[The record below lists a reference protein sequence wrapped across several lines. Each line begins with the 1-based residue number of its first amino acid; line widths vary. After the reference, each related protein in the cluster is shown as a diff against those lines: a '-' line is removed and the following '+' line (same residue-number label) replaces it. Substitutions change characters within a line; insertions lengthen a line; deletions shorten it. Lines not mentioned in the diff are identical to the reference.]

1 MARSAKKTQV
11 VTPAPTIAEN
21 VVIEPEVVETK
32 KTVAEK
38 RKFVSDDRIPCKS
51 VLVGKTHLLGKRTN
65 MIYTFLGRN
74 DTIGIEY
81 QDLVAEV
88 RAGTNLLFRPMIIV
102 EDQDFI
108 NEFPKLKQFYENLYP
123 VSDLKALLK
132 RPVREIQA
140 ILPNLPAGVVD
151 SMKSVA
157 ADMVR
162 TGELDSISTIRALDS
177 AWGTDLAILTG
188 LNSDTE

>member
-1 MARSAKKTQV
+1 MARSAKRAQ

-21 VVIEPEVVETK
+21 VVIEPENKTEEETIVK
-32 KTVAEK
+32 KK
-38 RKFVSDDRIPCKS
+38 KFTSDDRIPCKS
-51 VLVGKTHLLGKRTN
+51 VLSGKTHLLGKRTN

-88 RAGTNLLFRPMIIV
+88 RAGTKLLFHPMIVI
-102 EDQDFI
+102 EDQNFI
-108 NEFPKLKQFYENLYP
+108 NEFPKLKDFYEKLYP
-123 VSDLKALLK
+123 VSDLKNLLK
-132 RPVREIQA
+132 RPAREIQA
-140 ILPNLPAGVVD
+140 ILPNLPNGVID

-162 TGELDSISTIRALDS
+162 SGELDSIATIRALDG

-188 LNSDTE
+188 FNSDTE

>member
-1 MARSAKKTQV
+1 MARSAKRTQV
-11 VTPAPTIAEN
+11 IPTPIIAEN
-21 VVIEPEVVETK
+21 VVIEPETQTQK
-32 KTVAEK
+32 K
-38 RKFVSDDRIPCKS
+38 KFASDDRIPCKA
-51 VLVGKTHLLGKRTN
+51 VLTGKTHLLGKRTN

-88 RAGTNLLFRPMIIV
+88 RAGTNLLFYPMIVV
-102 EDQDFI
+102 EDQNFI
-108 NEFPKLKQFYENLYP
+108 NEFPKLKEFYEKLYP

-140 ILPNLPAGVVD
+140 VLPNLPAGVID

-162 TGELDSISTIRALDS
+162 NGELDSISTIRTLDG

-188 LNSDTE
+188 LNSDIE

>member
-1 MARSAKKTQV
+1 MARSAKKAQV
-11 VTPAPTIAEN
+11 FMPAPTIAEN
-21 VVIEPEVVETK
+21 VVIEPETVEVK
-32 KTVAEK
+32 KTVVEK
-38 RKFVSDDRIPCKS
+38 KKFASDDRIPCKS

-88 RAGTNLLFRPMIIV
+88 RAGTSLLFHPMIVV

-123 VSDLKALLK
+123 VSDLKDLLK
-132 RPVREIQA
+132 RSAKEIMA
-140 ILPNLPAGVVD
+140 VLPNLPAGVVD

-162 TGELDSISTIRALDS
+162 TGELDSIATIRALDG

-188 LNSDTE
+188 LNSDAE

>member
-1 MARSAKKTQV
+1 MARSAKRAQV
-11 VTPAPTIAEN
+11 TLAPTIAEN
-21 VVIEPEVVETK
+21 VVIEPEVKEEK
-32 KTVAEK
+32 KTVVEK
-38 RKFVSDDRIPCKS
+38 KKFASDDRIPCKS
-51 VLVGKTHLLGKRTN
+51 VLSGKTHLLGKRTN

-88 RAGTNLLFRPMIIV
+88 RAGTSLLFHPMIVI

-108 NEFPKLKQFYENLYP
+108 NEFPKLKEFYSKLYP
-123 VSDLKALLK
+123 VSDLKNLLK

-140 ILPNLPAGVVD
+140 ILPNLPAGVID

-162 TGELDSISTIRALDS
+162 TGELDSIATIRALDG

-188 LNSDTE
+188 LNSDIE

>member
-1 MARSAKKTQV
+1 MARSAKRAQ

-21 VVIEPEVVETK
+21 VVIEPENKTEEETIVK
-32 KTVAEK
+32 KK
-38 RKFVSDDRIPCKS
+38 KFVSDDRIPCKS
-51 VLVGKTHLLGKRTN
+51 VLSGKTHLLGKRTN

-88 RAGTNLLFRPMIIV
+88 RAGTKLLFHPMIVI

-108 NEFPKLKQFYENLYP
+108 NEFPKLKEFYEKLYP
-123 VSDLKALLK
+123 VSDLKNLLK

-140 ILPNLPAGVVD
+140 ILPNLPTGVID

-162 TGELDSISTIRALDS
+162 NGELDSIATIRALDG

-188 LNSDTE
+188 FNSDTE

>member
-1 MARSAKKTQV
+1 MARSAKRAQ

-21 VVIEPEVVETK
+21 VVIEPENKTEEETIVK
-32 KTVAEK
+32 KK
-38 RKFVSDDRIPCKS
+38 KFASDDRISCKS
-51 VLVGKTHLLGKRTN
+51 VLSGKTHLLGKRTN

-88 RAGTNLLFRPMIIV
+88 RAGTKLLFYPMIVI

-108 NEFPKLKQFYENLYP
+108 NEFPKLKEFYEKLYP
-123 VSDLKALLK
+123 VSDLKNLLK

-140 ILPNLPAGVVD
+140 ILPNLPTGVID

-162 TGELDSISTIRALDS
+162 NGELDSIATIRALDS

-188 LNSDTE
+188 FNSDTE

>member
-1 MARSAKKTQV
+1 MARSAKRAQ

-21 VVIEPEVVETK
+21 VVVEPEVKITTEK
-32 KTVAEK
+32 K
-38 RKFVSDDRIPCKS
+38 KFASDDRISCKS
-51 VLVGKTHLLGKRTN
+51 VLSGKTHLLGKRTN

-88 RAGTNLLFRPMIIV
+88 RAGTSLLFHPMIVI
-102 EDQDFI
+102 EDQDFV
-108 NEFPKLKQFYENLYP
+108 NEFPKLKEFYEKLYP
-123 VSDLKALLK
+123 VSDLKNLLK

-140 ILPNLPAGVVD
+140 ILPNLPNGVID

-162 TGELDSISTIRALDS
+162 SGELDSIATIRALDG

-188 LNSDTE
+188 FNSDTE

>member
-1 MARSAKKTQV
+1 MARSAKRAQ
-11 VTPAPTIAEN
+11 VTPAPMIAEN
-21 VVIEPEVVETK
+21 VVIEPEIKTEK
-32 KTVAEK
+32 KVVAEK
-38 RKFVSDDRIPCKS
+38 KKFVSDDRIPCKS
-51 VLVGKTHLLGKRTN
+51 VLSGKTHLLGKRTN

-88 RAGTNLLFRPMIIV
+88 RAGTSLLFYPMIVV

-108 NEFPKLKQFYENLYP
+108 NEFPKLKEFYEKLYP
-123 VSDLKALLK
+123 VSDLKVLLK
-132 RPVREIQA
+132 RPVREIQTV
-140 ILPNLPAGVVD
+140 LPNLPAGVID

-162 TGELDSISTIRALDS
+162 TGELDSISTIRALDG

-188 LNSDTE
+188 LNSDAE

>member
-1 MARSAKKTQV
+1 MARSAKRTQ

-21 VVIEPEVVETK
+21 VVIEPEIKTEK
-32 KTVAEK
+32 KVVAEK
-38 RKFVSDDRIPCKS
+38 KKFTSDDRIPCKS
-51 VLVGKTHLLGKRTN
+51 VLSGKTHLLGKRTN

-88 RAGTNLLFRPMIIV
+88 RAGTSLLFYPMIVV

-108 NEFPKLKQFYENLYP
+108 NEFPKLKEFYEKLYP

-140 ILPNLPAGVVD
+140 VLPNLPAGVID

-162 TGELDSISTIRALDS
+162 NGELDSISTIRALDG

-188 LNSDTE
+188 LNSDIE

>member
-1 MARSAKKTQV
+1 MARSAKRAQ

-21 VVIEPEVVETK
+21 VVIEPENKTEEETIVK
-32 KTVAEK
+32 KK
-38 RKFVSDDRIPCKS
+38 KFASDDRISCKS
-51 VLVGKTHLLGKRTN
+51 VLSGKTHLLGKRTN

-88 RAGTNLLFRPMIIV
+88 RAGTKLLFHPMIVI
-102 EDQDFI
+102 EDQNFI
-108 NEFPKLKQFYENLYP
+108 NEFPKLKDFYEKLYP
-123 VSDLKALLK
+123 VSDLKNLLK
-132 RPVREIQA
+132 RPAREIQA
-140 ILPNLPAGVVD
+140 ILPNLPNGVID

-162 TGELDSISTIRALDS
+162 SGELDSIATIRALDG

-188 LNSDTE
+188 FNSDTE

>member
-1 MARSAKKTQV
+1 MARSVKRVQSI
-11 VTPAPTIAEN
+11 PAPTIAEN
-21 VVIEPEVVETK
+21 IVIEQENATEK
-32 KTVAEK
+32 KTNVEK
-38 RKFVSDDRIPCKS
+38 KKFASDDRIPCKS
-51 VLVGKTHLLGKRTN
+51 VLSGKTHLIGKRTN
-65 MIYTFLGRN
+65 MIYTFLGRS

-88 RAGTNLLFRPMIIV
+88 RAGTKLLFYPMIVI

-108 NEFPKLKQFYENLYP
+108 NEFPKLKEFYKKLYP
-123 VSDLKALLK
+123 VTDLKKLLK
-132 RPVREIQA
+132 RPIQEIQA
-140 ILPNLPAGVVD
+140 ILPNLPIGVID

-162 TGELDSISTIRALDS
+162 NGELDSISTIRALDG

-188 LNSDTE
+188 LNRDSE